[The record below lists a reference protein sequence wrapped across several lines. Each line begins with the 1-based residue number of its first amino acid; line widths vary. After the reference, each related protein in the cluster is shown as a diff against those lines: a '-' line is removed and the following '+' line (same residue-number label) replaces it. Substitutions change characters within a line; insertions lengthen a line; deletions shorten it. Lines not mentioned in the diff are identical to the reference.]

1 MKTYRIEI
9 IMDATG
15 VADFIDAVLA
25 LDADDL
31 LEHIEEV
38 KE

>member
-9 IMDATG
+9 IMDATS
-15 VADFIDAVLA
+15 VANFIEAVLA
-25 LDADDL
+25 LDANDL
-31 LEHIEEV
+31 LDHIEEV

>member
-9 IMDATG
+9 IMDARG
-15 VADFIDAVLA
+15 VTDFIEAVLA
-25 LDADDL
+25 LDFVDL